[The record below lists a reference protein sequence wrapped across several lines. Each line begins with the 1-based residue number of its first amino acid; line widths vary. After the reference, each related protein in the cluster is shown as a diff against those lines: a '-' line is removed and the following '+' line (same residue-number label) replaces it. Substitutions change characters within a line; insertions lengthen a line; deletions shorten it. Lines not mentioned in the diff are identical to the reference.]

1 MDINS
6 LIKKITPLYN
16 EYKLKSKSIS
26 GTNALLIMWDIG
38 DVIKDY
44 VNQNDVS
51 PNSLYRDVYGNSEG
65 GTNTTKK
72 SWITREFQSRCYRI
86 RNMFEDKNQIYADFP
101 TLVGFTSFREC
112 MPFLENEKYKFKG
125 DEKIKLLKLLN
136 SNKSKSFIL
145 KEIRKLQADKI
156 GIKNSRNQRL
166 VDLEFEKTTFIDFYN
181 HIYRLGDKNT
191 EEILADLSKDSIQ
204 TELLK
209 TIAKNTSALSTDGL
223 RFFEFNDE
231 IIKKDIL
238 MNKIW
243 INYINVLKDF
253 RMQPDPKKIRRFR
266 RLIPP
271 ERIVKL
277 ADMLNNL
284 HLKIE

>member
-6 LIKKITPLYN
+6 LIKQITPFYN

-51 PNSLYRDVYGNSEG
+51 PNSLYREVYGNSEG
-65 GTNTTKK
+65 GTNITKK

-86 RNMFEDKNQIYADFP
+86 RNMFEDKNQIYSDFP

-125 DEKIKLLKLLN
+125 DERINLLKLLN

-166 VDLEFEKTTFIDFYN
+166 IDLEFEKTTFIDFYN
-181 HIYRLGDKNT
+181 YIYRLVNKNN
-191 EEILADLSKDSIQ
+191 EEILAHLSEDFIE

-209 TIAKNTSALSTDGL
+209 IIAKNTSALSTDGL
-223 RFFEFNDE
+223 RFFEFNDDLV
-231 IIKKDIL
+231 KKDSAIS
-238 MNKIW
+238 KIW
-243 INYINVLKDF
+243 INYINILKDF
-253 RMQPDPKKIRRFR
+253 KGQSDPKKIRRFR

>member
-1 MDINS
+1 
-6 LIKKITPLYN
+6 
-16 EYKLKSKSIS
+16 
-26 GTNALLIMWDIG
+26 
-38 DVIKDY
+38 
-44 VNQNDVS
+44 
-51 PNSLYRDVYGNSEG
+51 
-65 GTNTTKK
+65 
-72 SWITREFQSRCYRI
+72 
-86 RNMFEDKNQIYADFP
+86 MFEDRNQIYSDFP

-125 DEKIKLLKLLN
+125 DERINLLKLLN

-166 VDLEFEKTTFIDFYN
+166 IDLEFEKTTFIDFYN
-181 HIYRLGDKNT
+181 YIYRLVNKNN
-191 EEILADLSKDSIQ
+191 EEILAHLSEDFIE

-209 TIAKNTSALSTDGL
+209 IIAKNTSALSTDGL
-223 RFFEFNDE
+223 RFFEFNDDLV
-231 IIKKDIL
+231 KKDSAIS
-238 MNKIW
+238 KIW
-243 INYINVLKDF
+243 INYINILKDF
-253 RMQPDPKKIRRFR
+253 KGQSDPKKIRRFR